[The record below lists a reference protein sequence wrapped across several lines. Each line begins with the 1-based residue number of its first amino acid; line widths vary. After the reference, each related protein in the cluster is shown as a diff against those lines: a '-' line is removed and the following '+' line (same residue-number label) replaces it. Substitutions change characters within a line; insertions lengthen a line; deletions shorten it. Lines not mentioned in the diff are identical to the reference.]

1 MTDPAAQARSREAAR
16 SRKAE
21 VAELLSA
28 TEGVV
33 GVGLERMADGGW
45 SVRVNVTTAEV
56 AQVVGERVPG
66 GQPSVPVHIRIT
78 GTIAAAPGPEEVSSS
93 EGASGPEGD

>member
-78 GTIAAAPGPEEVSSS
+78 GAIEAATKA
-93 EGASGPEGD
+93 EGAQSPQR